1 MIEMNSQVLA
11 AWWGVIADIHD
22 RPLTVDLDRYSKL
35 YVDTLLM

>member
-11 AWWGVIADIHD
+11 AWWGVIADI
-22 RPLTVDLDRYSKL
+22 RSLTVDLDRYSKL